1 MRDDERKSGTA
12 EGRALALL
20 AERGLRLATAESCT
34 GGGIGARITA
44 VPGAS
49 EHYVGGVVS
58 YANEV
63 KTGVLGVDP
72 AVLERHGA
80 VSEPVVRQMARGA
93 ARLCGAECAVSVSGI
108 AGPGGG
114 TPEKPVGTVWMARS
128 TRRRSPFWSSSR
140 GPWRGKSTSPPK
152 KAKKSCTFEQYL
164 LDFRQQEQ
172 QECLKWRRKNRKPTP
187 TSSPKR

>member
-114 TPEKPVGTVWMARS
+114 TPEKPVGTVWMAALVPEGCVAEV
-128 TRRRSPFWSSSR
+128 RRFAGDREAVRDAAQVAVLELLARALEGKIDFSSEK
-140 GPWRGKSTSPPK
+140 GEK
-152 KAKKSCTFEQYL
+152 EL
-164 LDFRQQEQ
+164 HI
-172 QECLKWRRKNRKPTP
+172 
-187 TSSPKR
+187 

>member
-1 MRDDERKSGTA
+1 MRDERISGTVEA
-12 EGRALALL
+12 RVLSLL
-20 AERGLRLATAESCT
+20 ASRGLRLATAESCT

-72 AVLERHGA
+72 AVLEKHGA

-93 ARLCGAECAVSVSGI
+93 ARLCGAECAVSVSGV

-114 TPEKPVGTVWMARS
+114 TPEKPVGTVWMAALVPEGCSAEVRLFPGDREAVRNAAQIAVLELLERALEGKIELS
-128 TRRRSPFWSSSR
+128 T
-140 GPWRGKSTSPPK
+140 GKSEK
-152 KAKKSCTFEQYL
+152 DL
-164 LDFRQQEQ
+164 HI
-172 QECLKWRRKNRKPTP
+172 
-187 TSSPKR
+187 